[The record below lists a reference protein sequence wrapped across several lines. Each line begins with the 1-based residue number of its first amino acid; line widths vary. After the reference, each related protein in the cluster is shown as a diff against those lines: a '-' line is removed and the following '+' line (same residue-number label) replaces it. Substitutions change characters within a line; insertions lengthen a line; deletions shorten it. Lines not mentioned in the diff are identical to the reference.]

1 MRGAAAQS
9 PSVADPKSD
18 GGASADL
25 ADLAGG
31 RLALPKPK
39 TKLSLETK
47 VGIAVGAALASIVA
61 VGGLQYRAA
70 RRVVED
76 NRWVAHTQ
84 EVIREIEATQK
95 RLNDADSCAQ
105 SFIISGDRAGLA
117 ACWQEGQTTSQHMRD
132 LWALTQDNAGQQH
145 RLATLD
151 ALMGNSLRLIQQEID
166 LRQSGQLSEAGLAQL
181 ESSIR
186 KSVGEARASAGEIEG
201 VELSLLRER
210 REAARRSDHNINLLI
225 IGGSLAAFIL
235 VGVSGLALR
244 SDMAA
249 RRRAEQTLRAGEERF
264 RLLVETVQDY
274 AIFGLDR
281 QGRVVTWNA
290 GAERINGYKRSE
302 ILGQHFSYFYSREDV
317 EAGKPQQEL
326 ELAAKQGRCEVQGW
340 RIRRDGSRYWVN
352 AVVTALRDDSGQL
365 VGFTKITQD
374 FTERMLA
381 QKAILESREK
391 LQVSE
396 QSLHEL
402 SMHLLRLQDEERKR
416 IGREMHDSLGQYLSV
431 LKMRIDSI
439 NYSNRIESPAAIQQE
454 LAGCAALAEECLKEV
469 RTISYLLY
477 PPMLEEL
484 GLKSAIPWYLDGF
497 SKRSG
502 IRTTFE
508 IPENFERMPR
518 DAELILFRVLQESLT
533 NVHRHSG
540 SDTARIRLLRTADAV
555 VLEVTDQGKGPPA
568 GILEEATRQWVG
580 TPGVGLRSMNQRLRQ
595 FGGSLELI
603 STGKGTLLRATLPL
617 AVPIHQNRATKL
629 ASA

>member
-1 MRGAAAQS
+1 
-9 PSVADPKSD
+9 V
-18 GGASADL
+18 
-25 ADLAGG
+25 
-31 RLALPKPK
+31 PKPK
-39 TKLSLETK
+39 MKLSLETK
-47 VGIAVGAALASIVA
+47 VGMAVSVALASIVA
-61 VGGLQYRAA
+61 LGGLQYRGA

-76 NRWVAHTQ
+76 NRWVAHTE

-95 RLNDADSCAQ
+95 GLNHADACAQ
-105 SFIISGDRAGLA
+105 SFIISGDREGLA
-117 ACWQEGQTTSQHMRD
+117 ACRQGGQNTSQQMRN
-132 LWALTQDNAGQQH
+132 LWALTHNADQQD

-151 ALMGNSLRLIQQEID
+151 ALTGNSLRLIQQEID
-166 LRQSGQLSEAGLAQL
+166 LRQAGQLSEAGLARL

-225 IGGSLAAFIL
+225 IGGSLAAFVL

-244 SDMAA
+244 SDLAA
-249 RRRAEQTLRAGEERF
+249 RRRAEQTLRANEERF
-264 RLLVETVQDY
+264 RLLIETVQDY
-274 AIFGLDR
+274 AIFGLDP

-290 GAERINGYKRSE
+290 GAERINEYKPSE
-302 ILGQHFSYFYSREDV
+302 ILGEHFSCFYSKEDV

-326 ELAAKQGRCEVQGW
+326 ERAAKEGRCATEGW

-365 VGFTKITQD
+365 AGFTKITQD

-391 LQVSE
+391 LQASE

-402 SMHLLRLQDEERKR
+402 SMQLLRLQDEERKR

-431 LKMRIDSI
+431 LKMKIDSI
-439 NYSNRIESPAAIQQE
+439 NCGNRIESPTAIKQE
-454 LAGCAALAEECLKEV
+454 LAACAALAEDCLTEV

-508 IPENFERMPR
+508 IPEDFERMPR

-540 SDTARIRLLRTADAV
+540 SDTARVRLLRTADAV

-568 GILEEATRQWVG
+568 GILEEAARQWVG

-603 STGKGTLLRATLPL
+603 AAGKGTLLRATLPL
-617 AVPIHQNRATKL
+617 VVPIHQNRATNF